1 MSWRSAPRALAF
13 AAVLALPL
21 SAQQRL
27 TSPKD
32 FFGHEIGADYVLPN
46 YTQFT
51 AYWQKLAAE
60 SDRMELDTIG
70 FTAEGR
76 PQLMAIVS
84 SPENLRNK
92 ERYRRI
98 AEQLA
103 RAEGITSAQAAQLA
117 KEGKGIVWID
127 GGLHATEVLGAQQLI
142 ETNWQLV
149 SRDDEETTRFRNDL
163 IIIMVHA
170 NPDGMELVSNWYMRE
185 QDPRRRNMNIPR
197 LYQKYIGHDNN
208 RDFYMVAQ
216 PESEN
221 MNRVMYMEWYP
232 QVMYNHH
239 QTGPSG
245 TVMFA
250 PPFRDPM
257 NYNLHPLIRTG
268 LDQIGAA
275 MHNRFVL
282 EDKGGV
288 VMRSTTGYSTWWNGG
303 LRTTAYFHNILGI
316 LTETIGNP
324 TPIEIPFIPN
334 RQLPQAD
341 IPYPVKPGPWHFR
354 QSVDYSVTANYAIL
368 DLVSRNKDHFLYNI
382 WKMGH
387 DQITKGHQDSWTV
400 WPRRIEAITNQMA
413 AENRART
420 GQAGMGNGEAAVSG
434 GFAGAGQ
441 TRTGEAAQQMMATL
455 NSPDRRDPR
464 SYIISAN
471 QPDFPTAVRFIVALQ
486 KNGIDVERA
495 TAAFSHDGKQYPA
508 NSYVVRTGQAFGSH
522 VLDMFE
528 PQDHPDDF
536 RVPGGAPTPPY
547 DNAGWT
553 LAMSMGVQFDRAYD
567 EVTGPLE
574 KVAPLS
580 RVKPPAGT
588 VASGGTLTFA
598 GTTNDAFIAVNRL
611 LKAGASVS
619 RKEDGTWVVVNNATS
634 KPIIDRAARE
644 LGITFAAGNATG
656 ATPQRALRV
665 GLWDRYGGS
674 MPSGW
679 TRWLLEQYE
688 FAYSMVYA
696 QDIDAGNL
704 NAKYDALI
712 FVDGAIP
719 AAPQPGATG
728 GPGGGRGGFG
738 GGGGPDTASL
748 PAEFRRTVGNISA
761 QRSIPELKKFVE
773 NGGIIITLGSSTN
786 IAEHLGL
793 PVSDHL
799 TEQAPNGEPR
809 ALGNNKFY
817 VPGSLLEVAV
827 DNKQPATMGMGNRAI
842 VFYDNS
848 PVFTLTPDALARGV
862 KPLMWFDS
870 PHPLRSGWAWGQN
883 YLDGGVAAAEAQ
895 VGRGTVRLIGFE
907 ALFRAQPAGTF
918 KLVFNGLVGP
928 NKPAM

>member
-1 MSWRSAPRALAF
+1 MSWRSVRHALAF

-21 SAQQRL
+21 AAQQRL

-60 SDRMELDTIG
+60 SERMELDTIG
-70 FTAEGR
+70 LTAEGR

-98 AEQLA
+98 AERLA
-103 RAEGITSAQAAQLA
+103 RAEGLTEAEAQQLA

-149 SRDDEETTRFRNDL
+149 SRTDEETTRLLNDL
-163 IIIMVHA
+163 IIVMVHA

-185 QDPRRRNMNIPR
+185 QDPRKRNMNIPR
-197 LYQKYIGHDNN
+197 LYQKYVGHDNN
-208 RDFYMVAQ
+208 RDFYLVAQ

-268 LDQIGAA
+268 LDVVGSA

-282 EDKGGV
+282 EGKGGV

-303 LRTTAYFHNILGI
+303 LRTTAYFHNMIGL

-324 TPIEIPFIPN
+324 TPVEIPFVPD

-341 IPYPVKPGPWHFR
+341 VPLPVKPGVWHFR
-354 QSVDYSVTANYAIL
+354 QSIDYSVTANYAVL
-368 DLVSRNKDHFLYNI
+368 DLVSRNKDHFLFNI

-387 DQITKGHQDSWTV
+387 DRIEAGNRDSWTV
-400 WPRRIEAITNQMA
+400 WPRRIEAIQAQMA
-413 AENRART
+413 AENRARQVSNAT
-420 GQAGMGNGEAAVSG
+420 GPVAGG

-441 TRTGEAAQQMMATL
+441 ARSGESAQALMAQL
-455 NSPDRRDPR
+455 NAPDRRDPR
-464 SYIISAN
+464 AYIVPSD

-495 TAAFSHDGKQYPA
+495 RTAFAYNGRQYPA
-508 NSYVVRTGQAFGSH
+508 GSYVVRTGQAFGAH

-553 LAMSMGVQFDRAYD
+553 LAMSMGVKFDRVLDAL
-567 EVTGPLE
+567 TGPFE
-574 KVAPLS
+574 KVAPTN
-580 RVKPPAGT
+580 RVTPMAGT
-588 VASGGTLTFA
+588 VASGSTWALSGA
-598 GTTNDAFIAVNRL
+598 TNDAFIAVNRL
-611 LKAGASVS
+611 LKAGATVS
-619 RKEDGTWVVVNNATS
+619 RKEDGTWIIANNGTS
-634 KPIIDRAARE
+634 RPIVERAARE
-644 LGITFAAGNATG
+644 LGLTFTAGSATG
-656 ATPQRALRV
+656 ATPVKAMRV

-688 FAYSMVYA
+688 FSYSMVYA

-719 AAPQPGATG
+719 APPTG
-728 GPGGGRGGFG
+728 GQGGRRGGGGFG
-738 GGGGPDTASL
+738 VVFDTASL
-748 PAEFRRTVGNISA
+748 PPEYRRTVGNITPE
-761 QRSIPELKKFVE
+761 RSIPNLRTFAE
-773 NGGIIITLGSSTN
+773 NGGIIITIGSSTN
-786 IAEHLGL
+786 IAEHFRL
-793 PVSDHL
+793 PISNHL
-799 TEQAPNGEPR
+799 VEEAPNGAPTP
-809 ALGNNKFY
+809 LGNNKFY

-827 DNKQPATMGMGNRAI
+827 DNKQPATVGMGQRAI

-848 PVFTLTPDALARGV
+848 PTFRLHPDALAKGV
-862 KPLMWFDS
+862 RPLMWFDTAT
-870 PHPLRSGWAWGQN
+870 PLRSGWAWGQN
-883 YLDGGVAAAEAQ
+883 YLDGGVAAADAQ
-895 VGRGTVRLIGFE
+895 VGRGTVRLIGPE
-907 ALFRAQPAGTF
+907 ALFRGQPAGTF
-918 KLVFNGLVGP
+918 KLVFNGLIGA
-928 NKPAM
+928 NKPTM

>member
-1 MSWRSAPRALAF
+1 MSWRSVRHALALT
-13 AAVLALPL
+13 AVLSL
-21 SAQQRL
+21 SAAAQQRL

-46 YTQFT
+46 YTRFVE
-51 AYWQKLAAE
+51 YWQKLAGE

-70 FTAEGR
+70 FSAEGR

-92 ERYRRI
+92 EKYRRI

-149 SRDDEETTRFRNDL
+149 SRDDEETTRLRNDL
-163 IIIMVHA
+163 IIVMVHA

-185 QDPRRRNMNIPR
+185 SDPRRRNMNIPR

-208 RDFYMVAQ
+208 RDFYLASQ

-221 MNRVMYMEWYP
+221 MNRVLYTEWYP

-268 LDQIGAA
+268 LDIVGSA

-288 VMRSTTGYSTWWNGG
+288 VMRATTGYSTWWNGG
-303 LRTTAYFHNILGI
+303 LRTTAYFHNMIGL

-324 TPIEIPFIPN
+324 TPIEIPFVPN

-341 IPYPVKPGPWHFR
+341 VPLPVKPGPWKFR
-354 QSVDYSVTANYAIL
+354 QSIDYSVTANYAVL
-368 DLVSRNKDHFLYNI
+368 DVVARNKDHFLYNI

-387 DQITKGHQDSWTV
+387 DQIVKGGTDSWTV
-400 WPRRIEAITNQMA
+400 WPRRIEAIQNQMA
-413 AENRART
+413 AENRARNT
-420 GQAGMGNGEAAVSG
+420 GGGEGPVAGG

-441 TRTGEAAQQMMATL
+441 SRSGEAAQALYNTL
-455 NSPDRRDPR
+455 HSPERRDPR
-464 SYIISAN
+464 AYIIPAD
-471 QPDFPTAVRFIVALQ
+471 QADFPTAVRFIVALQ

-495 TAAFSHDGKQYPA
+495 TAAFSHGGKQYPA
-508 NSYVVRTGQAFGSH
+508 NSYVVRTAQAFGSH

-553 LAMSMGVQFDRAYD
+553 LAMQMGVKFDRVLD
-567 EVTGPLE
+567 NVTGPLTRIP
-574 KVAPLS
+574 PLE
-580 RVKPPAGT
+580 RVKPSAGT
-588 VASGGTLTFA
+588 VASGGTWALSGA
-598 GTTNDAFIAVNRL
+598 TNDAFIAVNRL
-611 LKAGASVS
+611 LKAGATVS
-619 RKEDGTWVVVNNATS
+619 RAADGTWIIPSNGTS
-634 KPIIDRAARE
+634 RPIVERAARE
-644 LGITFAAGNATG
+644 LGLNFTAGSAAG
-656 ATPQRALRV
+656 ATPVKSLRV
-665 GLWDRYGGS
+665 ALWDRYGGS
-674 MPSGW
+674 MPAGW
-679 TRWLLEQYE
+679 TRFLLEQYE
-688 FAYSMVYA
+688 FNFTVVYA

-704 NAKYDALI
+704 NSKYDAI
-712 FVDGAIP
+712 VFVDGAIP
-719 AAPQPGATG
+719 ARQTGAPA
-728 GPGGGRGGFG
+728 GGRGGF

-748 PAEFRRTVGNISA
+748 PAELRRTVGNISA
-761 QRSIPELKKFVE
+761 QRSIPEIRKFVE
-773 NGGIIITLGSSTN
+773 NGGIIITIGSSTN
-786 IAEHLGL
+786 IAEHLDL
-793 PVSDHL
+793 PLSNHL
-799 TEQAPNGEPR
+799 VESAPNGAPR
-809 ALGNNKFY
+809 DLGNTKFY

-827 DNKQPATMGMGNRAI
+827 DNKQPATVGMGTRAI
-842 VFYDNS
+842 VMYDNS
-848 PVFTLTPDALARGV
+848 PVFRLAPDALARGV
-862 KPLMWFDS
+862 KPLMWFDTAT
-870 PHPLRSGWAWGQN
+870 PLRSGWAWGQN
-883 YLDGGVAAAEAQ
+883 YLEGGVAAADAT
-895 VGRGTVRLIGFE
+895 VGRGTVRLIGPE

-918 KLVFNGLVGP
+918 KLVFNGLIGA
-928 NKPAM
+928 NKPTM